1 MHKHQYIKVEK
12 GIGHIDKMLG
22 DIYFSI
28 HKPTQTLEQIKNKL
42 VKNSETLLLS
52 RNLFIENSFIELPE
66 KEAILQFVKDE
77 NSDDNILILT
87 GRAGNGK
94 TALLSEL
101 QQILKNENSI
111 YLSIKSDSF
120 TITSKESLN
129 NNFEIDDLHEAIV
142 KLSKKERV
150 IILID
155 QLDALSLTLSSNR
168 EPINIILEFI
178 QSLKGREN
186 VNIVVS
192 IREYDLKNDPLL
204 KKINDRNKITM
215 NLLSEEIVQDK
226 LNVVIKKYGALPKTL
241 LELLRT
247 PLHLSLFLG
256 LIFEDASYTTIKTLQ
271 DLYQIF
277 WKQKILDITVDKEL
291 QKSTIE
297 LIDKIIVEM
306 DSSKK
311 IEVPKLYF
319 EDDYPDAIYFLK
331 SNHILL
337 EQDNKFTF
345 FHQTFYDYI
354 FAKEFVKSR
363 KSLFEYISNSDQSIE
378 IRERIK
384 QIVEFLRATEP
395 EKCLSQ
401 LGKILYSGIIRFH
414 IKLLIISYLG
424 NIDNP
429 SEGEFTFLHQLFEK
443 EEKFLQYFLESW
455 ISIGWLKYFYQAGYF
470 TKEYLETY
478 NLKYRPEVFINKDTD
493 LALEILEQY
502 PQIESRNEAIAV
514 ALARLEFWNSRAFEL
529 FLNNHQNLKEDQRVS
544 HWYDDILKKLINYD
558 INFVI
563 EKVFENIFSEIDDIK
578 VFDRKELFEHD
589 LYDIFKKILEKE
601 PIKVIE
607 YSLVAIKKIIVK
619 TENPYKT
626 KKGYLVDDNAFG
638 ETFMWQFDFGLYN
651 IWRFYKKI
659 LVELLLI
666 AEKNNKTFL
675 TILQPYQNCQ
685 YINLL
690 AFSIFG
696 YSVNPQKYKDEIFQL
711 FTNQK
716 LLEEIQESFDIGY
729 KLMKLL
735 KVSFLLFDNEE
746 KKHIISTITKIN
758 PKWEWKHFWKKC
770 SGNLRGYK
778 QYIYFLQLPVDDI
791 SRFGYLKV
799 FQELQRKFHDYKEKA
814 PNKSKASIVGTPIDK
829 DVYEKMN
836 LETWKQSMIVFDK
849 KKTRENSPDFMRGDI
864 SQHSRKFQ
872 DEVKVSP
879 DRFYS
884 FLFEIRDDVSAD
896 YLSSGL
902 NGLIEV
908 NYSNE
913 KVIELIKCYKDVDDR
928 HLQQSIIRAIEKL
941 MQKNAF
947 NPVFIDIFENYKDI
961 EYEGFK
967 IDKELQSIHQHMSTS
982 INSMRG
988 VLAEALPSMLKYV
1001 NDDFKNK
1008 ERVIQLIKQV
1018 VTDENDYVKFG
1029 LLRTIGQI
1037 SKLDTTLYLSFI
1049 IKLIEQDKS
1058 GQITLYLLEHLNYL
1072 VINVFITNK
1081 EFFEYLGIAINYIS
1095 SLKDDNKFDASD
1107 YGEYL
1112 GMVLFFTYTKKQ
1124 TSVIYNLL
1132 TQGIKTNENI
1142 VKGIVSQAFRSEI
1155 ISGNE
1160 TRVNLAKE
1168 YILKFKDAESAKW
1181 HYQYSLEKLNNLELI
1196 ENDFKFVTEL
1206 AKSISIQKDSSHF
1219 WEYLKHE
1226 YYQNFMLS
1234 DKILDI
1240 IQTFL
1245 SSDNINADVYYYR
1258 DTELI
1263 AFILELYS
1271 RVKIESKKVRC
1282 LDLMDQ
1288 FLMSDKY
1295 RNSTKEL
1302 LEQ

>member
-1 MHKHQYIKVEK
+1 MSEHQYIKLEK
-12 GIGHIDKMLG
+12 GIGYIDKMLG

-28 HKPTQTLEQIKNKL
+28 KKPTQTLEQIKNKL

-66 KEAILQFVKDE
+66 KEAILQFVNDK

-101 QQILKNENSI
+101 QQILKNENSLC
-111 YLSIKSDSF
+111 LSIKSDSF
-120 TITSKESLN
+120 TITSKESLS

-142 KLSKKERV
+142 QLSKKEQV

-168 EPINIILEFI
+168 EPINIVLEFI
-178 QSLKGREN
+178 QSLKGIEN
-186 VNIVVS
+186 INIVIS

-204 KKINDRNKITM
+204 KKINDTNKITM
-215 NLLSEEIVQDK
+215 DLLSEEIVKDK
-226 LNVVIKKYGALPKTL
+226 LNVIIKKHGALPSTL

-247 PLHLSLFLG
+247 PLHLSLFLE
-256 LIFEDASYTTIKTLQ
+256 LNFEDSSHTTIKTLQ
-271 DLYQIF
+271 DLYQRF
-277 WKQKILDITVDKEL
+277 WEQKILDKTVDKEL
-291 QKSTIE
+291 QKLTIE
-297 LIDKIIVEM
+297 LIDKIVVEI

-319 EDDYPDAIYFLK
+319 ENDYSDAIYFLK

-337 EQDNKFTF
+337 EKDNKFTF

-363 KSLFEYISNSDQSIE
+363 KSLFEYILNSDQSIE

-395 EKCLSQ
+395 EKCLIQ
-401 LGKILYSGIIRFH
+401 LEKILYSGNIRFH

-429 SEGEFTFLHQLFEK
+429 SEDEFTFLHKLFEK

-493 LALEILEQY
+493 LVLEILEQY

-529 FLNNHQNLKEDQRVS
+529 FLKNHQNLKEDQRVN
-544 HWYDDILKKLINYD
+544 HWYDDILKKLIKYN

-563 EKVFENIFSEIDDIK
+563 EKVFENIFSEIDNIEN
-578 VFDRKELFEHD
+578 FDRDELFEHG

-607 YSLVAIKKIIVK
+607 YSLITINKIII
-619 TENPYKT
+619 KT
-626 KKGYLVDDNAFG
+626 KYETKKEYLIDDFAFG
-638 ETFMWQFDFGLYN
+638 ESSMWQFDFGLYN

-659 LVELLLI
+659 LDKLLSI
-666 AEKNNKTFL
+666 AEKDCTSFL
-675 TILQPYQNCQ
+675 TILHPYQNSR

-696 YSVNPQKYKDEIFQL
+696 YSTNPQKYKNEIFQL
-711 FTNQK
+711 FTNEK
-716 LLEEIQESFDIGY
+716 ILEEIQESFDIGY
-729 KLMKLL
+729 KLTKLL
-735 KVSFLLFDNEE
+735 KVSFLLFNDEE

-778 QYIYFLQLPVDDI
+778 QYIYFLQLPIGDI
-791 SRFGYLKV
+791 SKFGHLKV
-799 FQELQRKFHDYKEKA
+799 FQELQRKFPDYKERV
-814 PNKSKASIVGTPIDK
+814 PHKSNVSLVGTPIDK
-829 DVYEKMN
+829 EVYKKMD
-836 LETWKQSMIVFDK
+836 LETWKQSMTVFDK
-849 KKTRENSPDFMRGDI
+849 KKTREKSHDIMRGGI
-864 SQHSRKFQ
+864 SQHSRQFQ
-872 DEVKVSP
+872 DEVKNSP

-902 NGLIEV
+902 NGLIQV

-913 KVIELIKCYKDVDDR
+913 KVVELIKCYMDIDDR
-928 HLQQSIIRAIEKL
+928 YLQQSIIRAIEKL
-941 MQKNAF
+941 MQENTF
-947 NPVFIDIFENYKDI
+947 NPIFIDIFENYKDI

-967 IDKELQSIHQHMSTS
+967 RDKELQSIHDHMSTS

-988 VLAEALPSMLKYV
+988 ILAEALPFILKFA

-1008 ERVIQLIKQV
+1008 ERVIQLVKEVI
-1018 VTDENDYVKFG
+1018 TDKNDYVKFG
-1029 LLRTIGQI
+1029 LLRTIGEI
-1037 SKLDTTLYLSFI
+1037 SKFDTTLYLSFVMD
-1049 IKLIEQDKS
+1049 LIAQDKS
-1058 GQITLYLLEHLNYL
+1058 GQIRLYLLKHLNYL
-1072 VINVFITNK
+1072 VLNALITYE
-1081 EFFEYLGIAINYIS
+1081 EFFEHLSTAINYIS
-1095 SLKDDNKFDASD
+1095 SLEDDNKSDASD

-1112 GMVLFFTYTKKQ
+1112 GMLLFFNYTKKQ
-1124 TSVIYNLL
+1124 TSKIYDLL
-1132 TQGIKTNENI
+1132 NQGIETNENI
-1142 VKGIVSQAFRSEI
+1142 VKGIVSQAFGSEI
-1155 ISGNE
+1155 VSGNE

-1168 YILKFKDAESAKW
+1168 YILKFKDNESAEW
-1181 HYQYSLEKLNNLELI
+1181 HYQYSLESLHNLKLI
-1196 ENDFKFVTEL
+1196 ENDFEFVTEL

-1245 SSDNINADVYYYR
+1245 SSDNSNADVHYYR
-1258 DTELI
+1258 DTELVV
-1263 AFILELYS
+1263 FILELYS
-1271 RVKIESKKVRC
+1271 RAKIESKKVRC

-1295 RNSTKEL
+1295 RSSTKKL

>member
-1 MHKHQYIKVEK
+1 MHKHQYVKVDK
-12 GIGHIDKMLG
+12 GIGNIDKMLG

-28 HKPTQTLEQIKNKL
+28 QKPTQTLEQIKNKL

-66 KEAILQFVKDE
+66 KEAVLQFVKDE

-101 QQILKNENSI
+101 QQILKNDNSI

-120 TITSKESLN
+120 TITSKESLS

-142 KLSKKERV
+142 KLSKKEHV
-150 IILID
+150 VILID

-168 EPINIILEFI
+168 EPIHIILEFI
-178 QSLKGREN
+178 QSLKGSEN

-204 KKINDRNKITM
+204 KKINDTNKITM
-215 NLLSEEIVQDK
+215 DLLSEEIVKDK
-226 LNVVIKKYGALPKTL
+226 LNVVIKKHGALPKTL

-247 PLHLSLFLG
+247 PLHLSLFLE
-256 LIFEDASYTTIKTLQ
+256 LNFEDASHITIKTLQ

-277 WKQKILDITVDKEL
+277 WKQKILDNTLDKEL

-395 EKCLSQ
+395 EKYLSQ
-401 LGKILYSGIIRFH
+401 SGEILYSENIRFH

-429 SEGEFTFLHQLFEK
+429 SEDEFTFLHQLFEE

-455 ISIGWLKYFYQAGYF
+455 ISIAWLKYFYQAGYF

-478 NLKYRPEVFINKDTD
+478 NLKYRPQVFINKDTD
-493 LALEILEQY
+493 LVLEILENY
-502 PQIESRNEAIAV
+502 PEIDSKNEAITL
-514 ALARLEFWNSRAFEL
+514 ALSHLEVWDSRAFKL
-529 FLNNHQNLKEDQRVS
+529 FLNNHKNLKEDKRVN
-544 HWYDDILKKLINYD
+544 HWYDDILKKLISYD

-563 EKVFENIFSEIDDIK
+563 EKVFENIFSEIDNIK
-578 VFDRKELFEHD
+578 DFDRKELFEHD

-607 YSLVAIKKIIVK
+607 YSLKAINKIIIK
-619 TENPYKT
+619 TQYETRKE
-626 KKGYLVDDNAFG
+626 YLIDDAAFG
-638 ETFMWQFDFGLYN
+638 ESSMWQFDFGLYN

-659 LVELLLI
+659 LDKLSLI
-666 AEKNNKTFL
+666 AEKDHASFL
-675 TILQPYQNCQ
+675 TILQPYKNSQ

-696 YSVNPQKYKDEIFQL
+696 YSTNPQKYKNEIFQL
-711 FTNQK
+711 FTNEK
-716 LLEEIQESFDIGY
+716 ILEEIQESFDIGY
-729 KLMKLL
+729 KLIKLL
-735 KVSFLLFDNEE
+735 KVSFLLFDDEE

-799 FQELQRKFHDYKEKA
+799 FQELQRKFHDYKERI
-814 PNKSKASIVGTPIDK
+814 PHKSNASIVGTPIDK
-829 DVYEKMN
+829 EVYEKMN
-836 LETWKQSMIVFDK
+836 LETWKQSMTVFDK
-849 KKTRENSPDFMRGDI
+849 KKTREKSRDIMRGGM
-864 SQHSRKFQ
+864 SQHSRQFQ
-872 DEVKVSP
+872 DEVKNSP

-913 KVIELIKCYKDVDDR
+913 KVIELIKCYMDVDDR

-967 IDKELQSIHQHMSTS
+967 RDKELQSIHDNMSTS

-988 VLAEALPSMLKYV
+988 VLAEALPFMLKYV

-1008 ERVIQLIKQV
+1008 ERVIQLVKEVI
-1018 VTDENDYVKFG
+1018 TDENDYVKFG

-1049 IKLIEQDKS
+1049 INLIEQDKS

-1072 VINVFITNK
+1072 VINAFITYK
-1081 EFFEYLGIAINYIS
+1081 EFFEYLSIAINYIS
-1095 SLKDDNKFDASD
+1095 SLEDDNKSDASD

-1112 GMVLFFTYTKKQ
+1112 GMLLFFNYTNKQ

-1132 TQGIKTNENI
+1132 CQGIETNENI
-1142 VKGIVSQAFRSEI
+1142 VKGIISQAFSSEI
-1155 ISGNE
+1155 VSGDE
-1160 TRVNLAKE
+1160 TIVNLAKE
-1168 YILKFKDAESAKW
+1168 YILKFKDNESAEW
-1181 HYQYSLEKLNNLELI
+1181 HYQYSLEKLHNLKLI
-1196 ENDFKFVTEL
+1196 ENDFEFVTEL

-1245 SSDNINADVYYYR
+1245 SSDNSDADVHYYR

-1271 RVKIESKKVRC
+1271 RAKVESKKVKC

-1302 LEQ
+1302 LE

>member
-1 MHKHQYIKVEK
+1 MHKHQYVKVDK
-12 GIGHIDKMLG
+12 GIGNIDKMLG

-28 HKPTQTLEQIKNKL
+28 QKPTQTLEQIKNKL

-66 KEAILQFVKDE
+66 KEAILQFIKDE

-120 TITSKESLN
+120 TITSKESLS

-142 KLSKKERV
+142 KISKKEQV
-150 IILID
+150 VILID

-178 QSLKGREN
+178 QSLKGSEN

-204 KKINDRNKITM
+204 KKINDTNKITM
-215 NLLSEEIVQDK
+215 DLLSEEIVKDK
-226 LNVVIKKYGALPKTL
+226 LNVIIKKHGALPKTL

-247 PLHLSLFLG
+247 PLHLSLFLE
-256 LIFEDASYTTIKTLQ
+256 LNFEDASHTTIKTLQ

-277 WKQKILDITVDKEL
+277 WKQKILDKTVDKEL

-306 DSSKK
+306 DSNKK
-311 IEVPKLYF
+311 IEVPRLYF

-401 LGKILYSGIIRFH
+401 LGEILYSKNIRFH

-429 SEGEFTFLHQLFEK
+429 SEDEFIFLQQLFE
-443 EEKFLQYFLESW
+443 EDEKFLQYFLESW

-529 FLNNHQNLKEDQRVS
+529 FLNNHQNLKEDQRVN
-544 HWYDDILKKLINYD
+544 HWYDDILKKLIKYNID
-558 INFVI
+558 FVI
-563 EKVFENIFSEIDDIK
+563 EKVFENIFSEIDEIED
-578 VFDRKELFEHD
+578 FDRKELFEHD

-607 YSLVAIKKIIVK
+607 YSLVAINKIII
-619 TENPYKT
+619 KT
-626 KKGYLVDDNAFG
+626 KYETRKKYLIDDFAFG
-638 ETFMWQFDFGLYN
+638 ESSMWQFDFGLYD
-651 IWRFYKKI
+651 IWHFYKKI
-659 LVELLLI
+659 LDKLILI
-666 AEKNNKTFL
+666 AEKDHTSFL
-675 TILQPYQNCQ
+675 TILRPYQNSQ

-696 YSVNPQKYKDEIFQL
+696 YSTNPQRYKDEIFQL
-711 FTNQK
+711 LTNEK
-716 LLEEIQESFDIGY
+716 LLEEIQESFDVGY
-729 KLMKLL
+729 KLTKLL
-735 KVSFLLFDNEE
+735 KVSFLLFDDEE
-746 KKHIISTITKIN
+746 KKHIFATITKIN
-758 PKWEWKHFWKKC
+758 PKWEWKHFWKKY

-799 FQELQRKFHDYKEKA
+799 FQELQRKFHDYKERV
-814 PNKSKASIVGTPIDK
+814 PHKSNVSFVGTPIDK
-829 DVYEKMN
+829 EVYEKMN
-836 LETWKQSMIVFDK
+836 LETWKQSMTVFDK
-849 KKTRENSPDFMRGDI
+849 KKTREKSHDIMRGGI
-864 SQHSRKFQ
+864 SQHSRQFQ
-872 DEVKVSP
+872 DEVKNSP

-913 KVIELIKCYKDVDDR
+913 KIIELIKCYMEVDDR

-941 MQKNAF
+941 MQGNTF
-947 NPVFIDIFENYKDI
+947 DPVFIDIFENYKNI

-967 IDKELQSIHQHMSTS
+967 RDKELQSIHDGMSTS

-988 VLAEALPSMLKYV
+988 VIAEALPFMFKYI
-1001 NDDFKNK
+1001 NHDLKNK
-1008 ERVIQLIKQV
+1008 ERVSMLIEDV
-1018 VTDENDYVKFG
+1018 IADENDYVKFG
-1029 LLRTIGQI
+1029 LLRTISQI

-1049 IKLIEQDKS
+1049 INLIEQDKS
-1058 GQITLYLLEHLNYL
+1058 GQIILYLLKHLNYL
-1072 VINVFITNK
+1072 VINAFITYE
-1081 EFFEYLGIAINYIS
+1081 EFFKYLSIAINYIS
-1095 SLKDDNKFDASD
+1095 SLEDDNISDASD

-1112 GMVLFFTYTKKQ
+1112 GMLLFFNYTKKQ
-1124 TSVIYNLL
+1124 TSEICNLL
-1132 TQGIKTNENI
+1132 NQGIETNENI
-1142 VKGIVSQAFRSEI
+1142 LKGIISQAFNSEI
-1155 ISGNE
+1155 TSGDE

-1168 YILKFKDAESAKW
+1168 YILKFKDDESAKW
-1181 HYQYSLEKLNNLELI
+1181 HYQYSLEKLHNLKLI
-1196 ENDFKFVTEL
+1196 ENDFEFVTEL
-1206 AKSISIQKDSSHF
+1206 SKSISIQKNSSHF
-1219 WEYLKHE
+1219 WEYLQHE

-1245 SSDNINADVYYYR
+1245 SSDNSDADVHYYR

-1263 AFILELYS
+1263 AFILKLYS
-1271 RVKIESKKVRC
+1271 RARIELKKVRC

-1295 RNSTKEL
+1295 RNSTKKL
-1302 LEQ
+1302 LEE

>member
-1 MHKHQYIKVEK
+1 MHKHQYVKVDK
-12 GIGHIDKMLG
+12 GIGNIDKMLG

-28 HKPTQTLEQIKNKL
+28 QKPTQTLEQIKNKL

-66 KEAILQFVKDE
+66 KEAVLQFVKDE
-77 NSDDNILILT
+77 NSEDNILILT

-101 QQILKNENSI
+101 QQILKNEKSI

-120 TITSKESLN
+120 TITSKESLS

-142 KLSKKERV
+142 KISKKEQV
-150 IILID
+150 VILID

-178 QSLKGREN
+178 QSLKGSEN

-204 KKINDRNKITM
+204 KKINDTNKITM
-215 NLLSEEIVQDK
+215 DLLSEEIVKGK
-226 LNVVIKKYGALPKTL
+226 LNVIIKKHGALPKTL

-247 PLHLSLFLG
+247 PLHLSLFLE
-256 LIFEDASYTTIKTLQ
+256 LNFEDASHTTIKTLQ

-277 WKQKILDITVDKEL
+277 WKQKILDKTVDKDL

-311 IEVPKLYF
+311 IEVPRLYF

-384 QIVEFLRATEP
+384 QIVEFLRATKP
-395 EKCLSQ
+395 EKYLSQ
-401 LGKILYSGIIRFH
+401 LGEILYSENIRFH

-429 SEGEFTFLHQLFEK
+429 SEDEFTFLHQLFEE
-443 EEKFLQYFLESW
+443 EEKFLEYFLESW

-502 PQIESRNEAIAV
+502 PQIESRNEAITV

-529 FLNNHQNLKEDQRVS
+529 FLKNHQNLKEDKRVN
-544 HWYDDILKKLINYD
+544 HWYENILKKLINYD

-563 EKVFENIFSEIDDIK
+563 EKVFENIFSEIDNIED
-578 VFDRKELFEHD
+578 FDRKELFEHD
-589 LYDIFKKILEKE
+589 LYNIFKKILEKE

-607 YSLVAIKKIIVK
+607 YSLKAINKIIIK
-619 TENPYKT
+619 TQYETRKE
-626 KKGYLVDDNAFG
+626 YLIDDAAFG
-638 ETFMWQFDFGLYN
+638 ESSMWQFDFGLYN

-659 LVELLLI
+659 LDRLSLI
-666 AEKNNKTFL
+666 AEKDHASFL
-675 TILQPYQNCQ
+675 TILQPYKNSQ

-696 YSVNPQKYKDEIFQL
+696 YSTNPHKYKNEIFQL
-711 FTNQK
+711 FTNEK
-716 LLEEIQESFDIGY
+716 ILEEIQESFDIGY
-729 KLMKLL
+729 KLTKLL
-735 KVSFLLFDNEE
+735 KVSFLLFDDEE

-799 FQELQRKFHDYKEKA
+799 FQELQRKFHDYKERV
-814 PNKSKASIVGTPIDK
+814 PHKSNASFVGTPIDK
-829 DVYEKMN
+829 EVYEKMN
-836 LETWKQSMIVFDK
+836 LETWKQSMTVFDK
-849 KKTRENSPDFMRGDI
+849 KKTREKSRDIMRGGM
-864 SQHSRKFQ
+864 SQHSRQFQ
-872 DEVKVSP
+872 DEVKNSP
-879 DRFYS
+879 VRFYS

-913 KVIELIKCYKDVDDR
+913 KVIELIKCYMDVDDR

-967 IDKELQSIHQHMSTS
+967 RDKELQSIHDHMSTS

-988 VLAEALPSMLKYV
+988 VLAEALPYMFKYV
-1001 NDDFKNK
+1001 YDDFKNK
-1008 ERVIQLIKQV
+1008 ERVIQLLKEVIA
-1018 VTDENDYVKFG
+1018 DENDYVKFG

-1049 IKLIEQDKS
+1049 INLIEQDKS
-1058 GQITLYLLEHLNYL
+1058 GQITLYILEHLNYL
-1072 VINVFITNK
+1072 VINAFITY
-1081 EFFEYLGIAINYIS
+1081 EDFFEYLSIAINYIS
-1095 SLKDDNKFDASD
+1095 SLEDDNKSDASD
-1107 YGEYL
+1107 CGEYL
-1112 GMVLFFTYTKKQ
+1112 GMLLFFNYTKKQ
-1124 TSVIYNLL
+1124 TSVIYDLL
-1132 TQGIKTNENI
+1132 NHGIETNENI
-1142 VKGIVSQAFRSEI
+1142 IKGIVSQAFSSEI
-1155 ISGNE
+1155 VSGDE

-1168 YILKFKDAESAKW
+1168 YILKFKDDESVEW
-1181 HYQYSLEKLNNLELI
+1181 HYQYSLEKLHNLKLI

-1206 AKSISIQKDSSHF
+1206 TKSISIQKDSSHF

-1226 YYQNFMLS
+1226 YYQNFRLS

-1245 SSDNINADVYYYR
+1245 SSDNSDADVHYYR

-1271 RVKIESKKVRC
+1271 RAKIESKKVRC

-1302 LEQ
+1302 LEE